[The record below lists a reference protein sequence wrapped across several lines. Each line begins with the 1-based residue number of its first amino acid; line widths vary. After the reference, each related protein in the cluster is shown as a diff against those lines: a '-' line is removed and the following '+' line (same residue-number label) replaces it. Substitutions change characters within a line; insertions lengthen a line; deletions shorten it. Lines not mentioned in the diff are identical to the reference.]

1 MKKIITTTLPYWV
14 LISFLLTGCTKYSLS
29 GLSTNIQ
36 PIRKTPIIQHP
47 QIVSLKIDSIKTS
60 ISNTVQVS
68 IPPTE
73 KEIENAKQLTLNQLI
88 KNSKADVVVE
98 PVYEINQI
106 KNQLTVNI
114 SGFMGVYKSF
124 RPVENKDLE
133 MIETINKA
141 ENIGKAKIETSKTI
155 TTDIPKKKFSL
166 GAAVLSVL
174 ILAGIIGLISLSVNR

>member
-14 LISFLLTGCTKYSLS
+14 LISFFLLTGCTKYSLS

-88 KNSKADVVVE
+88 KKMVYSKKLKTL
-98 PVYEINQI
+98 I
-106 KNQLTVNI
+106 KKN
-114 SGFMGVYKSF
+114 
-124 RPVENKDLE
+124 
-133 MIETINKA
+133 
-141 ENIGKAKIETSKTI
+141 
-155 TTDIPKKKFSL
+155 
-166 GAAVLSVL
+166 
-174 ILAGIIGLISLSVNR
+174 